1 MNVVAAILLYQK
13 KILCFKRGYSQ
24 NNLVSNKYEFPG
36 GKVKKNESFKKALR
50 RELKEELNLEVNKLN
65 FFFKNDFSYPNFKV
79 NLRFYISELTDLNFE
94 LKEHSEYSILQ
105 VNHLRSLEWLS
116 ADYPVIEYIEK
127 NSNCFL

>member
-24 NNLVSNKYEFPG
+24 NNPVSNKYKFPG

-65 FFFKNDFSYPNFKV
+65 FFFKGASSR
-79 NLRFYISELTDLNFE
+79 RFVTLLDNPLGAYVC
-94 LKEHSEYSILQ
+94 K
-105 VNHLRSLEWLS
+105 
-116 ADYPVIEYIEK
+116 P
-127 NSNCFL
+127 